1 VGDEDGLAGA
11 DVGRLARDEEWALAR
26 LLGDLGDEAARAAVG
41 DEPHVIARYLLE
53 VCAAFSRW
61 YTLGNTDPA
70 LKVLGADAETTRAR
84 LALTAATRAVLRAGL
99 AMLGIKA
106 PDVM

>member
-1 VGDEDGLAGA
+1 VAALAGA
-11 DVGRLARDEEWALAR
+11 DLSLLKRDEEWALAR
-26 LLGDLGDEAARAAVG
+26 MLGELGDEAARAATG
-41 DEPHVIARYLLE
+41 DEPHVIARYLLD

-61 YTLGNTDPA
+61 YTLGNNDPS

-99 AMLGIKA
+99 EMLGLSA
-106 PDVM
+106 PEVM